1 MVETTCMFMDRY
13 NTGTKCYIHNGILFS
28 LKKEWNP
35 DTWYNM
41 GEPWKYYAKLDKSD
55 TKRKKIV

>member
-1 MVETTCMFMDRY
+1 MKQHVCSWTDMIHEQNMLHT
-13 NTGTKCYIHNGILFS
+13 HNGILFS
-28 LKKEWNP
+28 LKKEWNL

-55 TKRKKIV
+55 TKMKKIV